1 MPGDVVPVGLRHIK
15 GGEPMDDVGECS
27 CDDDMLGPPDG
38 CVDEGIPGMPPGPKP

>member
-27 CDDDMLGPPDG
+27 CDDMLGPEEG